1 MEVPYA
7 LLQVEDANQPRK
19 SWLAMSTNANLL
31 TKVRDAFRA
40 PSFAMAVA

>member
-7 LLQVEDANQPRK
+7 TPQVEGVSQPRK
-19 SWLAMSTNANLL
+19 TWLAMSTNANLL